1 MVLQSLLDKY
11 AQDGLITIESTEVLK
26 LDPLNKLGT
35 PMELVNAFG
44 GKPQYIK
51 AIKELE
57 KELYKTGA

>member
-1 MVLQSLLDKY
+1 MDKY

-35 PMELVNAFG
+35 PIELVKAFG
-44 GKPQYIK
+44 GKPQYLK

-57 KELYKTGA
+57 QELYKIA